1 MSGAADISER
11 LAALEDREALRD
23 LMQRYARAADA
34 KYTADL
40 TLQDPDSVSQAAAE
54 QAACFAEDAA
64 WSAGQFGGVLSGRA
78 AIAAFFETSPWS
90 YALHH
95 YVCPEIKVDGDIADL
110 RWRLLEIGCPQADE
124 RVVLLAGVVTQT
136 CRRTTEGWRIASMSF
151 EVLQEIELA
160 DSRNAVTCLIP
171 KKGQAA

>member
-1 MSGAADISER
+1 MSGAADLSDRI
-11 LAALEDREALRD
+11 AAIEDREAIRD

-34 KYTADL
+34 KYTAYL
-40 TLQDPDSVSQAAAE
+40 ELRGPETVSQSAAE

-78 AIAAFFETSPWS
+78 AIAEFFENSPWS

-95 YVCPEIKVDGDIADL
+95 YVCPEIKVDGSTADV
-110 RWRLLEIGCPQADE
+110 RWRLLEIGCPQLDK
-124 RVVLLAGVVTQT
+124 RVVLLTGVVAQT
-136 CRRTTEGWRIASMSF
+136 CRRTTEGWRITSMSF

-160 DSRNAVTCLIP
+160 DSRDAVTCLIP
-171 KKGQAA
+171 KKGQSA

>member
-1 MSGAADISER
+1 MSGAADLSGRI
-11 LAALEDREALRD
+11 AAIEHREEIRD

-34 KYTADL
+34 KYTPDL
-40 TLQDPDSVSQAAAE
+40 NLRDPEAVSQAAAE

-64 WSAGQFGGVLSGRA
+64 WSAGQFGGVLTGRA
-78 AIAAFFETSPWS
+78 AIAKFFESSPWS

-95 YVCPEIKVDGDIADL
+95 YVCPEIAVDGDTAEV
-110 RWRLLEIGCPQADE
+110 RWRLIEIGCPQADE
-124 RVVLLAGVVTQT
+124 RVVLLSGVVEQI
-136 CRRTTEGWRIASMSF
+136 CRRTSEGWRITSMNF

>member
-1 MSGAADISER
+1 MSAAADLSDRI
-11 LAALEDREALRD
+11 AALEDREALRD

-40 TLQDPDSVSQAAAE
+40 KLRDAKSVAQAAAE

-64 WSAGQFGGVLSGRA
+64 WSAGQFGGELRGRA

-90 YALHH
+90 YALHQ
-95 YVCPEIKVDGDIADL
+95 YVCPEITLDGDTADL
-110 RWRLLEIGCPQADE
+110 RWRLLEIGCPQADA
-124 RVVLLAGVVTQT
+124 RVVLLAGVVAQT
-136 CRRTTEGWRIASMSF
+136 CRRTAEGWRITSMRF
-151 EVLQEIELA
+151 DVLQEIELA
-160 DSRNAVTCLIP
+160 DNRNAVTCLIP